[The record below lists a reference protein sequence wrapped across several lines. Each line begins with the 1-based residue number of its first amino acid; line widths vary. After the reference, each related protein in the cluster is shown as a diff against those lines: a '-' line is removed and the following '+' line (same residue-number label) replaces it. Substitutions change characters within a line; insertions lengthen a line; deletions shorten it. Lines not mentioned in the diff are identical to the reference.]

1 MLLTVGLKKVVELR
15 PKKVEE
21 RLKAASNTAVGLI
34 LKVPLELGIESKLRR
49 MVLIPMIGSRPM
61 DGWE

>member
-21 RLKAASNTAVGLI
+21 RLKAASNTVVGFLV
-34 LKVPLELGIESKLRR
+34 LKVPLELGIESKLK
-49 MVLIPMIGSRPM
+49 VY
-61 DGWE
+61 